1 MNKATLHRVITL
13 VSFMAAALACWIVAG
28 TVADRTAQHE
38 LDDAM
43 RVQWQLS
50 SATADAMVQI
60 IASDLAMARAI
71 PETLAQTRTIQHVL
85 AQSRNYA
92 AKRAGGE
99 SAWRAELL
107 GNPELAATNTF
118 LHDAQGF
125 SGLDNIWLVTP
136 NGLCIASSNARS
148 AQSFVGLDL
157 STRGYLRN
165 ALLGSFGQA
174 YGIGRKS
181 GEPGIFIASPVYEG
195 GMLVGAIV
203 AKVGLGRLRHWVAA
217 PGSFVADENGVVI
230 MARDSAHEGR
240 RLPQARVTQLNA
252 AQRMDGY
259 QRDTFAVLDIEPLAR
274 RLEGDAPWVPPA
286 LAAQLFELPGTHVP
300 SLYAARGGLNSG
312 LSAHLVEPLVSWPEI
327 ERHRRFVKLLAF
339 ALIAGA
345 ALLAYVIAAS
355 YRREKRH
362 HRAARRLAAQLRAT
376 NTLLSAEAREDAL
389 TGALT
394 RRYFLSLLRQG
405 IETALTRGEP
415 LCLAIADL
423 DHFKQINDCFGHA
436 AGDRAL
442 EHFVANCR
450 NELRGNDAIGRLGGE
465 EFAILFT
472 GTSLADGIRVAER
485 LRERLKTHRSPHLP
499 PEVLVSASIGVTEL
513 SPADTL
519 ERLLSRA
526 DRALYIAKS
535 AGRDRTEALPRDD
548 AQAAANGLQ
557 AAS

>member
-1 MNKATLHRVITL
+1 MNKATSHRVISL

-28 TVADRTAQHE
+28 AVADRTAQHE

-43 RVQWQLS
+43 RVEGQLS

-92 AKRAGGE
+92 VKRAGGE
-99 SAWRAELL
+99 STRRAELL
-107 GNPELAATNTF
+107 GNPELAATDAF

-125 SGLDNIWLVTP
+125 SGLDNLWLVNP

-181 GEPGIFIASPVYEG
+181 AEAGIFFASPVYED

-230 MARDSAHEGR
+230 MARDSALEGR
-240 RLPQARVTQLNA
+240 RLPQARIMQLSA

-274 RLEGDAPWVPPA
+274 RLEGNAPWVPPA

-312 LSAHLVEPLVSWPEI
+312 LSAHLVEPLVSWPEL
-327 ERHRRFVKLLAF
+327 ERHRRFIKWLAF
-339 ALIAGA
+339 ALISGA

-376 NTLLSAEAREDAL
+376 NTLLSAEVREDVL

-405 IETALTRGEP
+405 IETARARGEP

-423 DHFKQINDCFGHA
+423 DHFKQINDRFGHT

-442 EHFVANCR
+442 EHFVALCR
-450 NELRGNDAIGRLGGE
+450 DELRGNDTIGRLGGE

-472 GTSLADGIRVAER
+472 GTPLADSIRVAER

-499 PEVLVSASIGVTEL
+499 SEVLVSVSIGVTEL

-526 DRALYIAKS
+526 DCALYVAKS
-535 AGRDRTEALPRDD
+535 AGRDRIEALPRDD
-548 AQAAANGLQ
+548 TQTTPDDLQ
-557 AAS
+557 AVS